1 MKRILALTLFFIII
15 QGFFVSYA
23 NKISVFLNGNEV
35 LCTPEPVIFEGRTLI
50 PVRAVFEQMG
60 AAVNWNNDERSVTVV
75 YRDITIKMTIESKN
89 ATVNG
94 NAFELDVPAKIFSD
108 RTMIPLRFVGEAIG
122 AKVEWNGDLRRVDI
136 SSPEDGGEGVPSVP
150 SVVIKDLSISDRG
163 DYDVFSFN
171 ASGKYTLSTM
181 TLTQPDRLVFDAL
194 DASVNASGFEQKNGG
209 FVSIR
214 VGNHD
219 GYARIVAE
227 TQAPARYIYADNG
240 GIVNIKI
247 YKEKKNYNFL
257 GAAEKKII
265 FPEST
270 TAITESLSGNQAIL
284 SVSGAALSDETLKIG
299 DDLVTEISVS
309 GTKVFVTLKTDASIS
324 IDKNTVTFTK
334 AEEKRDEAVINGRL
348 VVLDAGHGGSDPGSL
363 GKDISGENII
373 AYEKDMNLAITLK
386 VERMLKENGIEVLLT
401 RGSDVYVGL
410 AERAEFANE
419 RNAALFVSIHN
430 NSIPQADY
438 KGSMVLYYLESSA
451 GKVLAQNIL
460 DEMTAA
466 AGTIDRGLRDGT
478 NMAVIKRT
486 DMPAVIVE
494 CGCLTNQEELAD
506 LMDDAFLEKL
516 AFGITQGI
524 IKTLNN

>member
-1 MKRILALTLFFIII
+1 MKRILALTVIFIII
-15 QGFFVSYA
+15 QGFFVAYA
-23 NKISVFLNGNEV
+23 NKISVFLDVNEV
-35 LCTPEPVIFEGRTLI
+35 LCNPEPVIFEDRTLI

-60 AAVNWNNDERSVTVV
+60 AEVSWNNDERSVTVV
-75 YRDITIKMTIESKN
+75 YRNTTIKMTIDSKN

-94 NAFELDVPAKIFSD
+94 NAFVLDVPAKIFSD
-108 RTMIPLRFVGEAIG
+108 RTMIPLRFVGESIG

-136 SSPEDGGEGVPSVP
+136 ISPEEKGDIAPSAP
-150 SVVIKDLSISDRG
+150 SVVIKDLSVSDRG
-163 DYDVFSFN
+163 DHDAFSFN
-171 ASGKYTLSTM
+171 ASGKYTLNTM
-181 TLTQPDRLVFDAL
+181 TLTQPDRLVFDVL
-194 DASVNASGFEQKNGG
+194 GASVNASGFEQKNGG
-209 FVSIR
+209 FVSMR

-227 TQAPARYIYADNG
+227 TRAPARYIYADNG
-240 GIVNIKI
+240 GVVNIKF

-257 GAAEKKII
+257 GATEKKLI
-265 FPEST
+265 FPESAT
-270 TAITESLSGNQAIL
+270 VVNKSTSGNTVVL
-284 SVSGAALSDETLKIG
+284 VVSGAVLSDENLKIG

-309 GTKVFVTLKTDASIS
+309 GNEVLATLKDNASIS

-363 GKDISGENII
+363 GKDASGENII

-386 VERMLKENGIEVLLT
+386 VERMLKENGVEVLLT
-401 RGSDVYVGL
+401 RGNDVYVGL
-410 AERAEFANE
+410 AERAEFANDKK
-419 RNAALFVSIHN
+419 AALFVSIHN

-460 DEMTAA
+460 TEMTAA

-494 CGCLTNQEELAD
+494 CGCLTNQEELAN

-516 AFGITQGI
+516 AVGITQGI

>member
-1 MKRILALTLFFIII
+1 MKRIIALTVIFMLI
-15 QGFFVSYA
+15 QGFFVAFA
-23 NKISVFLNGNEV
+23 NKISIFLDGNEV
-35 LCTPEPVIFEGRTLI
+35 LCNPEPIIYEDRTLI

-60 AAVNWNNDERSVTVV
+60 ASVSWNNDERSVAVV
-75 YRDITIKMTIESKN
+75 YRDITIKMTIDSKN

-94 NAFELDVPAKIFSD
+94 KTFELDVPALILSD

-122 AKVEWNGDLRRVDI
+122 ANVAWNGDLRRIDI
-136 SSPEDGGEGVPSVP
+136 SSPEEKGDDVQTVPTI
-150 SVVIKDLSISDRG
+150 VIKDLSVSDRG
-163 DYDVFSFN
+163 DHDAFSFN

-181 TLTQPDRLVFDAL
+181 ELTQPDRLVFDVL
-194 DASVNASGFEQKNGG
+194 GASVNSSGFEQKTGG
-209 FVSIR
+209 FVSMR

-240 GIVNIKI
+240 GVVNIKF

-257 GAAEKKII
+257 GGAEKKLI
-265 FPEST
+265 FPENT
-270 TAITESLSGNQAIL
+270 TKITQTLSGNTAVL
-284 SVSGAALSDETLKIG
+284 SVTGANLSDETLKIG
-299 DDLVTEISVS
+299 DDLINEITVS
-309 GTKVFVTLKTDASIS
+309 GTDVLVAMKSNASIS
-324 IDKNTVTFTK
+324 VENNTVTFIK
-334 AEEKRDEAVINGRL
+334 NEEKRDEAVINGRL

-363 GKDISGENII
+363 GKDASGENVI

-401 RGSDVYVGL
+401 RANDVYVGL

-419 RNAALFVSIHN
+419 KKAALFVSIHN

-460 DEMTAA
+460 TAMTNT

-494 CGCLTNQEELAD
+494 CGCLTNQEELAN

-516 AFGITQGI
+516 ALGITEGI